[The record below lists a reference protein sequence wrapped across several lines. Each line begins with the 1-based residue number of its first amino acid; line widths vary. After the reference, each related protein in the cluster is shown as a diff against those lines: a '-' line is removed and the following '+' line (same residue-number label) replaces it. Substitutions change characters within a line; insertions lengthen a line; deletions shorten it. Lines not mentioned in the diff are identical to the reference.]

1 MASKIFFRDRTAS
14 LSGTGRARG
23 EVRDRRGRLAVE
35 SYVLAAGELRFSSPD
50 WSLWV
55 AEFIYTM

>member
-14 LSGTGRARG
+14 FSGTGRARG
-23 EVRDRRGRLAVE
+23 RGAGPARRLAVE

>member
-14 LSGTGRARG
+14 FRVPVAHAGG
-23 EVRDRRGRLAVE
+23 VRDRRGRLAVE